1 MRVIVVS
8 DSHGATGRLST
19 ILTVAE
25 QAGPIDA
32 IIHLG
37 DGYYDLR
44 DLEVALPPV
53 YQVAGN
59 CDLFRSDTLDFV
71 TLSNAKLLLTH
82 GHYQH
87 VREGTDDLL
96 SLALEEKCAAALSD
110 RRKDRFSMVESLAGT
125 GRWFVS
131 SQSFDAEI
139 NGEAFPKRLTEVLYS
154 YLATAPCRLLLVQL
168 EDLLGQKE
176 QMNMPGTSDE
186 YPNWRHKL
194 PMTVTEMRDSE
205 EMKHLC
211 SIIRENRR

>member
-96 SLALEEKCAAALSD
+96 SLALEEKCAAALYGHTHYQKMEWRSGILILNPGAVND
-110 RRKDRFSMVESLAGT
+110 CQYAVLNINRLGALDPELHSL
-125 GRWFVS
+125 
-131 SQSFDAEI
+131 
-139 NGEAFPKRLTEVLYS
+139 
-154 YLATAPCRLLLVQL
+154 
-168 EDLLGQKE
+168 
-176 QMNMPGTSDE
+176 
-186 YPNWRHKL
+186 
-194 PMTVTEMRDSE
+194 
-205 EMKHLC
+205 
-211 SIIRENRR
+211 

>member
-44 DLEVALPPV
+44 DLEVALPPM

-71 TLSNAKLLLTH
+71 TLSNARILLTH

-96 SLALEEKCAAALSD
+96 EMAIEEKCNAALYGHTHYQKMEWRNGILILNPGAVND
-110 RRKDRFSMVESLAGT
+110 GKYAVLNINRLGALDPELHSL
-125 GRWFVS
+125 
-131 SQSFDAEI
+131 
-139 NGEAFPKRLTEVLYS
+139 
-154 YLATAPCRLLLVQL
+154 
-168 EDLLGQKE
+168 
-176 QMNMPGTSDE
+176 
-186 YPNWRHKL
+186 
-194 PMTVTEMRDSE
+194 
-205 EMKHLC
+205 
-211 SIIRENRR
+211 

>member
-44 DLEVALPPV
+44 DLEVDLPPV

-71 TLSNAKLLLTH
+71 TLSNARILLTH

-96 SLALEEKCAAALSD
+96 SLALEEKCNAALYGHTHYQKMEWRNGVLILNPGAVND
-110 RRKDRFSMVESLAGT
+110 GKYAVLNINRLGAIDPELHSL
-125 GRWFVS
+125 
-131 SQSFDAEI
+131 
-139 NGEAFPKRLTEVLYS
+139 
-154 YLATAPCRLLLVQL
+154 
-168 EDLLGQKE
+168 
-176 QMNMPGTSDE
+176 
-186 YPNWRHKL
+186 
-194 PMTVTEMRDSE
+194 
-205 EMKHLC
+205 
-211 SIIRENRR
+211 

>member
-44 DLEVALPPV
+44 DLEVDLPPV

-71 TLSNAKLLLTH
+71 TLSNARILLTH

-96 SLALEEKCAAALSD
+96 SLALEEKCAAALYGHTHYQKMEWRS
-110 RRKDRFSMVESLAGT
+110 G
-125 GRWFVS
+125 
-131 SQSFDAEI
+131 I
-139 NGEAFPKRLTEVLYS
+139 
-154 YLATAPCRLLLVQL
+154 LLLNPGAVNDGKYAVL
-168 EDLLGQKE
+168 NINRLGALDPE
-176 QMNMPGTSDE
+176 LHS
-186 YPNWRHKL
+186 L
-194 PMTVTEMRDSE
+194 
-205 EMKHLC
+205 
-211 SIIRENRR
+211 

>member
-44 DLEVALPPV
+44 DLEVDLPPV

-71 TLSNAKLLLTH
+71 TLSNARILLTH
-82 GHYQH
+82 GYYQH
-87 VREGTDDLL
+87 VREGADDLL
-96 SLALEEKCAAALSD
+96 SLALEEKCAAALYGHTHYQRMEWRSGILILNPGAAND
-110 RRKDRFSMVESLAGT
+110 GKYAVLNINRLGALDPELHSL
-125 GRWFVS
+125 
-131 SQSFDAEI
+131 
-139 NGEAFPKRLTEVLYS
+139 
-154 YLATAPCRLLLVQL
+154 
-168 EDLLGQKE
+168 
-176 QMNMPGTSDE
+176 
-186 YPNWRHKL
+186 
-194 PMTVTEMRDSE
+194 
-205 EMKHLC
+205 
-211 SIIRENRR
+211 

>member
-44 DLEVALPPV
+44 DLEVDLPPV

-96 SLALEEKCAAALSD
+96 SLALEEKCAAALYGHTHYQKMEWRSGILILNPGAVND
-110 RRKDRFSMVESLAGT
+110 GKYAVLNINRLGALDPELHSL
-125 GRWFVS
+125 
-131 SQSFDAEI
+131 
-139 NGEAFPKRLTEVLYS
+139 
-154 YLATAPCRLLLVQL
+154 
-168 EDLLGQKE
+168 
-176 QMNMPGTSDE
+176 
-186 YPNWRHKL
+186 
-194 PMTVTEMRDSE
+194 
-205 EMKHLC
+205 
-211 SIIRENRR
+211 

>member
-44 DLEVALPPV
+44 DLEVDLPPV

-71 TLSNAKLLLTH
+71 TLSNARILLTH

-96 SLALEEKCAAALSD
+96 EMAIEEKCNAALYGHTHYQKMEWRS
-110 RRKDRFSMVESLAGT
+110 G
-125 GRWFVS
+125 
-131 SQSFDAEI
+131 I
-139 NGEAFPKRLTEVLYS
+139 
-154 YLATAPCRLLLVQL
+154 LLLNPGAVNDGKYAVL
-168 EDLLGQKE
+168 NINRLGAIDPE
-176 QMNMPGTSDE
+176 LHS
-186 YPNWRHKL
+186 L
-194 PMTVTEMRDSE
+194 
-205 EMKHLC
+205 
-211 SIIRENRR
+211 